1 MDGPLILAVAIA
13 VALVATPLAARVAVR
28 TGVLDRPGALKIQ
41 ERPVPYLGG
50 VAVFVA
56 STAAALGGGVPV
68 KWIVPGALALGL
80 GLIDDVASISARIR
94 LAGEAAIGIVAGVL
108 VPAPGPVGVA
118 ITAVAVVALINAVNL
133 LDGLDALASG
143 VVLASAAG
151 FAALGGPGF
160 PLAVAL
166 AGALL
171 GFLWFN
177 RPPARIY
184 LGDSGSYLLGATLG
198 VLAAGALDGAQDGTG
213 GGAAWVIV
221 PLLVAVPL
229 ADTAI
234 AIIRR
239 ARARRPI
246 FAGDR
251 SHVYDQLVDR
261 GRSRVQAV
269 LCCVAAQVVFAAAGV
284 ALWDLATESDRGAL
298 AAAISLGAIAAS
310 AAVAFALG
318 FAAPTREPT
327 AREPTEGTHLP

>member
-1 MDGPLILAVAIA
+1 MDGPLTFVVAIA
-13 VALVATPLAARVAVR
+13 VALVATPVAARVAIR
-28 TGVLDRPGALKIQ
+28 TGVLDRPGALKVQ
-41 ERPVPYLGG
+41 DRPVPYLGG

-56 STAAALGGGVPV
+56 SAAAALGGGVPV
-68 KWIVPGALALGL
+68 KWIVPGAIALALGL
-80 GLIDDVASISARIR
+80 VDDIASISARIR
-94 LAGEAAIGIVAGVL
+94 LAGEMAIGIVAGLL
-108 VPAPGPVGVA
+108 VPAPGPAGVA
-118 ITAVAVVALINAVNL
+118 VTAIAVVALINAVNL
-133 LDGLDALASG
+133 LDGLDGLASG

-151 FAALGGPGF
+151 FAAVGGPGF

-184 LGDSGSYLLGATLG
+184 LGDSGSYFLGATLG
-198 VLAAGALDGAQDGTG
+198 VLATGALEDADTGAV
-213 GGAAWVIV
+213 WVIV

-246 FAGDR
+246 FEGDR

-261 GRSRVQAV
+261 GRSRGQAV
-269 LCCVAAQVVFAAAGV
+269 LCCIAAQVVLAAAGV
-284 ALWDLATESDRGAL
+284 VLWELAAEPDRGAL
-298 AAAISLGAIAAS
+298 AAAISLGIIVSS
-310 AAVAFALG
+310 AATAFALG
-318 FAAPTREPT
+318 FAAPTRES
-327 AREPTEGTHLP
+327 TEGTHLQ

>member
-1 MDGPLILAVAIA
+1 MDGPLTFA
-13 VALVATPLAARVAVR
+13 VALVVALAATPLAARVAVR
-28 TGVLDRPGALKIQ
+28 TGVLDRPGALKVQ

-56 STAAALGGGVPV
+56 CAAAALGGGVPV
-68 KWIVPGALALGL
+68 KWIVPGALALAL
-80 GLIDDVASISARIR
+80 GLVDDISSISARVR
-94 LAGEAAIGIVAGVL
+94 LASEVGIGIVAGLL
-108 VPAPGPVGVA
+108 VPAPGPAGVA
-118 ITAVAVVALINAVNL
+118 ITAIAVVALVNAVNL
-133 LDGLDALASG
+133 LDGLDGLASG
-143 VVLASAAG
+143 VVLAAAAG

-166 AGALL
+166 AGALV

-184 LGDSGSYLLGATLG
+184 LGDSGSYFLGATLG
-198 VLAAGALDGAQDGTG
+198 VLAAGALDDSGEA
-213 GGAAWVIV
+213 AAWVIV

-261 GRSRVQAV
+261 GRTRGQAV
-269 LCCVAAQVVFAAAGV
+269 LCCVVAQAGLAAAGV
-284 ALWDLATESDRGAL
+284 VLWDLAAEPDRGAP
-298 AAAISLGAIAAS
+298 AAAISLGIIAAC
-310 AAVAFALG
+310 AATAFALG

-327 AREPTEGTHLP
+327 EGTNP